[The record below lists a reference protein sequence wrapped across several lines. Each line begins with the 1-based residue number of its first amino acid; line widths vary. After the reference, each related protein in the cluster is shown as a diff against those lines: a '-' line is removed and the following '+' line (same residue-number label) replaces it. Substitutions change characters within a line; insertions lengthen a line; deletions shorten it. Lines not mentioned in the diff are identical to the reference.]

1 MTNKIMNEIR
11 KIDNLADLN
20 ALTTFVQNCKTN
32 LGRTTI
38 KVGSKVNIVQKTKK
52 TAGVVTKVM
61 VKKALVETTAP
72 NTIHQF
78 YRVPLAML
86 ELA

>member
-1 MTNKIMNEIR
+1 MTNKLMNEIR

-20 ALTTFVQNCKTN
+20 ALTTFVQDCKTT
-32 LGRTTI
+32 LGRATI

-61 VKKALVETTAP
+61 VKKALVDCGSVY
-72 NTIHQF
+72 NSF
-78 YRVPLAML
+78 RVPLSML
-86 ELA
+86 ELI

>member
-1 MTNKIMNEIR
+1 MTNKILNEIK
-11 KIDNLADLN
+11 KIDNLAELN
-20 ALTTFVQNCKTN
+20 ALSTYVMRCKTN
-32 LGRTTI
+32 LGKATI

-61 VKKALVETTAP
+61 VKKAIVETTE
-72 NTIHQF
+72 NRF
-78 YRVPLAML
+78 SSYRVPLAML